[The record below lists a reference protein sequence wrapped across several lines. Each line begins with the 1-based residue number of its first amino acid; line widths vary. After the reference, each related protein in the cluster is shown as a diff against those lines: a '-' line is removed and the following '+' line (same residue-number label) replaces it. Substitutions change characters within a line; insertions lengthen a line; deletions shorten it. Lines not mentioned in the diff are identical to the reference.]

1 MNKEFIQSSKQFK
14 KCQFGSFAQWN
25 VLTLVLLEPF
35 YLIKY
40 FNANYTRDKNQNF
53 NHCS

>member
-1 MNKEFIQSSKQFK
+1 M
-14 KCQFGSFAQWN
+14 
-25 VLTLVLLEPF
+25 EPF

-53 NHCS
+53 HHCSLSNHLHNLAVKNKGKLIER